1 MISYFIEVTIC
12 WAGFYG
18 LYVLLLSKTTFFR
31 ANRYYLIGTMLLG
44 LLAPLMNLPTFA
56 PEPESIPGVA
66 YLHPVTVGAQ
76 QLEVVVTARAEDP
89 GFNYY
94 RLLQWIYLGGLL
106 LFGSRFLYGLW
117 QIRQLYR
124 EGRKEKYEGYTLVR
138 TRKPH
143 LPFSFFGY
151 LFWSDRI
158 DLEGEDG
165 KAVLRHEQAH
175 ISDRHSFDVLL
186 MEILCLTFWFSPF
199 VYLYRRSLRTVHEY
213 LADHVVLQTTGRK
226 KYGHLLLKQS
236 QSGLQVAL
244 ANHFF
249 QNQIKQRIM
258 MMTRHKT
265 SRKALLRYFLA
276 VPLFILFLLA
286 FANRQ
291 LIGQTLLEIHKP
303 DGTVEQHTLKTP
315 KEADQFVKPEQI
327 ATVEVLKNEE
337 NDKIIIRMKEVEN
350 TLPNLKEE
358 RVIKLEDSNNGTF
371 TIKGADMSALQIE
384 IVYPDGRVEKLS
396 GSREEQM
403 KKLSELAPPSDI
415 ARVANR
421 EDQAAGTNRLTVYL
435 KGADEKQTA
444 PSDEGASF
452 SVKREDTEKQA
463 MQTGPG
469 PLKVVDQMPLFP
481 GCEEV
486 EDAEERR
493 ACANRRMLEYIYK
506 KVHYSEAARKAGI
519 EGTVVAKFI
528 VDETGQVT
536 QARIVRDIGGG
547 LGEGVLKLINEMPR
561 WTPGRHKNKVVAV
574 EMVIPVKFELEEEY
588 LGQIRILEKSQ
599 EKVFKVVEEM
609 PRFPGCEDMAGSV
622 QEKTNCANQRLL
634 QFIYENIR
642 YPEAA
647 KAQGLEGAGVV
658 SFIIGKDGSVRDAK
672 VRRDIGGGAGE
683 EMLRVINEMPRW
695 IPGRQDGEN
704 VAVEFNL
711 PVKFKL
717 SEKEKQQAADRQ
729 LKLQQF
735 SASPNPTDGQ
745 LQLRFQGEA
754 APTQVRISDLSGR
767 EIFQQNLQ
775 DFDGYYTGDI
785 DLSKASGTLLLTIQQ
800 GERFFTE
807 KIIVQ

>member
-18 LYVLLLSKTTFFR
+18 LYALLLSKTTFFR

-44 LLAPLMNLPTFA
+44 LLVPLMNLPTFA

-66 YLHPVTVGAQ
+66 YLQPVSVGAE
-76 QLEVVVTARAEDP
+76 QLEIVVTARAEDA

-117 QIRQLYR
+117 QIWQLYHV
-124 EGRKEKYEGYTLVR
+124 GRKENYDGYTLVR
-138 TRKPH
+138 TREPH
-143 LPFSFFGY
+143 LPFSFFGF
-151 LFWSDRI
+151 LFWSERI
-158 DLEGEDG
+158 ELEGEDG

-175 ISDRHSFDVLL
+175 ISDWHSFDVLL
-186 MEILCLTFWFSPF
+186 MEILCLAFWFSPF

-213 LADHVVLQTTGRK
+213 LADHVVLQTTRRK
-226 KYGHLLLKQS
+226 KYGHLLLQQS

-249 QNQIKQRIM
+249 QNQIKQRIT

-337 NDKIIIRMKEVEN
+337 NDKIIIRMKDAEQVAGN
-350 TLPNLKEE
+350 
-358 RVIKLEDSNNGTF
+358 VIKDDNPQITLRGLEESDQP
-371 TIKGADMSALQIE
+371 LQVE
-384 IVYPDGRVEKLS
+384 LVHPDGRVEKLS
-396 GSREEQM
+396 GAREEQM
-403 KKLSELAPPSDI
+403 EKLSELAQPSDI
-415 ARVANR
+415 ARVAVR
-421 EDQAAGTNRLTVYL
+421 KDQEAETNRLTVYL
-435 KGADEKQTA
+435 KGADEEQAA
-444 PSDEGASF
+444 PSSDGAS
-452 SVKREDTEKQA
+452 SIIKLRETEQQS
-463 MQTGPG
+463 MQTDPSAY
-469 PLKVVDQMPLFP
+469 KVVEQMPLFP
-481 GCEEV
+481 GCEDIDDPGKAQE
-486 EDAEERR
+486 
-493 ACANRRMLEYIYK
+493 CSNREMILYIYK
-506 KVHYSEAARKAGI
+506 NIQYPEAARKAKI
-519 EGTVVAKFI
+519 EGTVIVKFI
-528 VDETGQVT
+528 VDKTGQVT
-536 QARIVRDIGGG
+536 GARIVRDIGSGAGEEVLG
-547 LGEGVLKLINEMPR
+547 LVNDMPR
-561 WTPGRHKNKVVAV
+561 WTPGKHKGETVNV
-574 EMVIPVKFELEEEY
+574 EMVIPVKFKLE
-588 LGQIRILEKSQ
+588 GKDRAQIQVQEKSS
-599 EKVFKVVEEM
+599 EAVFKVVEEM
-609 PRFPGCEDMAGSV
+609 PRFPGCENMAGSAE
-622 QEKTNCANQRLL
+622 EKTDCANQQLV

-642 YPEAA
+642 YPAEA
-647 KAQGLEGAGVV
+647 KALGLEGTGVV
-658 SFIIGKDGSVRDAK
+658 SFIIGKDGSIRDAK

-695 IPGRQDGEN
+695 IPGKQDGEN

-711 PVKFKL
+711 PVKFQL
-717 SEKEKQQAADRQ
+717 SEEEKQQVADRQ

-754 APTQVRISDLSGR
+754 VPTQVRISDLSGR

-775 DFDGYYTGDI
+775 DFDGHYTGDI
-785 DLSKASGTLLLTIQQ
+785 DLSKAGGTLLLTIQQ
-800 GERFFTE
+800 GERLFTE